1 MHNIKCSMREL
12 ICQWRENLDPHVDV
26 KEVRVK
32 FALMAVGIR
41 SAKASQQRSSTAFR
55 RKRANSALS
64 EA

>member
-1 MHNIKCSMREL
+1 M
-12 ICQWRENLDPHVDV
+12 DPHVDV

-41 SAKASQQRSSTAFR
+41 SAKASQQRSSTAFS

-64 EA
+64 EAWREIQLGTAEKSGR